1 MQSARSRM
9 SGEMDWALYLYTF
22 SPIQLKLERWLMVF
36 PSVRETSLKTTGSVG
51 TGKVHSINSRV
62 AYICDRLSIKSDIK
76 LLKIYNPCI
85 ERLDK
90 IFINS
95 LSNDQIPDSIVKGL
109 MVRFIGFSMIDQRVG
124 CGEIKI

>member
-1 MQSARSRM
+1 M
-9 SGEMDWALYLYTF
+9 SGETDWTLYLYTF

-36 PSVRETSLKTTGSVG
+36 PSVRETSLKIAGSVS
-51 TGKVHSINSRV
+51 TGKIQSINSRV

-76 LLKIYNPCI
+76 LLKIYNPCL

-95 LSNDQIPDSIVKGL
+95 LSNDQIPDSIVK
-109 MVRFIGFSMIDQRVG
+109 D
-124 CGEIKI
+124 